1 MGCEQGDWYIWMR
14 VWGQQDTRQGNW
26 GHQLWDAGTIVG
38 QGLGMSNIG
47 TLIIIAKVRGT
58 CDISF
63 FVKICYL
70 LSTLDSI
77 IQNHIG
83 HVMILAQNISL
94 YRSKRTDYCD

>member
-47 TLIIIAKVRGT
+47 TLMIIAKVRGK
-58 CDISF
+58 CDITRLQELTEGDA
-63 FVKICYL
+63 ICREMK
-70 LSTLDSI
+70 
-77 IQNHIG
+77 NE
-83 HVMILAQNISL
+83 N
-94 YRSKRTDYCD
+94 